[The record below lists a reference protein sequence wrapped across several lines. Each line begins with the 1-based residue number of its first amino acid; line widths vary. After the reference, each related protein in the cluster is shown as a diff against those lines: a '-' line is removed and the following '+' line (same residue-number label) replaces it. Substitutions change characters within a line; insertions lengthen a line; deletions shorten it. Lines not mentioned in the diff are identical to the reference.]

1 MADERTYRDK
11 RDLGATPEP
20 SGEAPVPPPDG
31 DPRFVVQQH
40 DASSMHW
47 DLRLEADGVLR
58 SWAVPKGPSTD
69 PRDKRLAHQ
78 VEDHPVDYLTFEG
91 VIPAGQYGGGSV
103 IVWDLGTYRNR
114 TTGDDGQEVPV
125 ADAVEAGHL
134 SVDLDGRKLRG
145 GYALTRFRGEDDWLL
160 VKERDDHADA
170 RRRPTSTEPR
180 SVLSGRTNDEV
191 AAAEEGDEGS

>member
-114 TTGDDGQEVPV
+114 TT
-125 ADAVEAGHL
+125 
-134 SVDLDGRKLRG
+134 
-145 GYALTRFRGEDDWLL
+145 
-160 VKERDDHADA
+160 
-170 RRRPTSTEPR
+170 
-180 SVLSGRTNDEV
+180 
-191 AAAEEGDEGS
+191 